1 MLFAGKRILLTALAL
16 PLVAAL
22 GACDSDETTVVRGG
36 SYLLELT
43 DCQGFFG
50 APNEHSGIGEESCS
64 SVCVC
69 AEGEFAPH
77 YDETFITS
85 LREWEL
91 INPPGE
97 LTEDPYLNP
106 DDYPRR
112 DDEFCGVIV
121 EDRENKAYRLATFE
135 SLDALHEAGGI
146 LTHTSACG
154 ACSSLASLALLI
166 EMPDQTGPIRDC
178 GILGLA
184 GDQEKVVTCLKEL
197 GFETACAQINAHNTR
212 HTRDECG
219 SICFPLLN
227 APYHDQDGSLNDC
240 IQCDEDKSGD
250 IFRAV
255 AGRARRNSGIGAA
268 LCRPCDDMIHLIHEY
283 TW

>member
-77 YDETFITS
+77 YDEAFITS

-121 EDRENKAYRLATFE
+121 EDRENPNSPSNRAPSGWSQVQMHAPPHAR
-135 SLDALHEAGGI
+135 
-146 LTHTSACG
+146 
-154 ACSSLASLALLI
+154 SS
-166 EMPDQTGPIRDC
+166 ERTD
-178 GILGLA
+178 
-184 GDQEKVVTCLKEL
+184 
-197 GFETACAQINAHNTR
+197 
-212 HTRDECG
+212 
-219 SICFPLLN
+219 
-227 APYHDQDGSLNDC
+227 YY
-240 IQCDEDKSGD
+240 
-250 IFRAV
+250 
-255 AGRARRNSGIGAA
+255 GRATLLDPNA
-268 LCRPCDDMIHLIHEY
+268 L
-283 TW
+283 